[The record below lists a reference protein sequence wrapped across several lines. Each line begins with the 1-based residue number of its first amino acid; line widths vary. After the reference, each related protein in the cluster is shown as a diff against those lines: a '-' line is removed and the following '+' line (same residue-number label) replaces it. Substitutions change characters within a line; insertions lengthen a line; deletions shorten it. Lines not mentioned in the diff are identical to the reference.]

1 MSVALV
7 HDFHAEACT
16 VQHVGPG
23 VQDAALTI
31 KDGLVEVKPLRLK
44 AMVDT
49 PRAVNQMPTT
59 GQAARKKWR
68 LRLLL
73 KEAYWK
79 IRRPK

>member
-23 VQDAALTI
+23 AQDAALTI

-44 AMVDT
+44 AMVEMLMD
-49 PRAVNQMPTT
+49 VNQMPTT
-59 GQAARKKWR
+59 GQAPRKK
-68 LRLLL
+68 
-73 KEAYWK
+73 
-79 IRRPK
+79 